1 MKIYIAGPMTGI
13 PQFNVPFFDQVANE
27 LRGLGYDVISPAELD
42 SPEMRA
48 AALKSTDGA
57 LAPLE
62 KATKETWGE
71 VLARDVRVLSDHGV
85 EAIAL
90 LPGWQKSRGAN
101 LEATVG
107 LLNKLAFY
115 EYVEGSIQPI
125 PNSQVI
131 SGLIDGFALRG
142 TI

>member
-1 MKIYIAGPMTGI
+1 MKVYIAGPMTGV
-13 PQFNVPFFDQVANE
+13 PQFNVPMFDRVARE
-27 LRGLGYDVISPAELD
+27 LRLQGYDVVSPAELD

-62 KATKETWGE
+62 EATKETWGE
-71 VLARDVRVLSDHGV
+71 VLARDVRVLSDQGIEGIV
-85 EAIAL
+85 L
-90 LPGWQKSRGAN
+90 LPDWQKSRGAN

-107 LLNKLAFY
+107 LLNRLRFFVYAD
-115 EYVEGSIQPI
+115 GSLDPVS
-125 PNSQVI
+125 NGVVI
-131 SGLIDGFALRG
+131 NGLIDGFAARG

>member
-1 MKIYIAGPMTGI
+1 MKLYIAGPMTGI
-13 PQFNVPFFDQVANE
+13 PQFNVPFFDRVAAE
-27 LRGLGYDVISPAELD
+27 LRAQGHDVVSPAELD

-62 KATKETWGE
+62 QATKETWGE
-71 VLARDVRVLSDHGV
+71 VLARDVRVLSDHGIQ
-85 EAIAL
+85 AIAL
-90 LPGWQKSRGAN
+90 LPGWKKSRGAN

-107 LLNKLAFY
+107 LLNKLEFF
-115 EYVEGSIQPI
+115 EYVEGTIQPI
-125 PNSQVI
+125 HNSVVI
-131 SGLIDGFALRG
+131 SGLIDGFAARG